1 MTKIFSFNKNHRDL
15 SAGHHSLLKEV
26 NGLNGVPKSLA
37 PGFPDLDD
45 QFNQMGITHIRIH
58 DGFGIGDM
66 DNYFQVDRLSDQSQM
81 IVNVPE
87 ENKPTAKKTIY

>member
-15 SAGHHSLLKEV
+15 STGHHSLLKEV

-45 QFNQMGITHIRIH
+45 QFKMRAIC
-58 DGFGIGDM
+58 
-66 DNYFQVDRLSDQSQM
+66 RLMYQSLL
-81 IVNVPE
+81 
-87 ENKPTAKKTIY
+87 